1 VTAGLLVYPD
11 AMGRRMRGGRPLAVA
26 VAIAALLTGCTA
38 DTADE
43 PAAAPTAS
51 AEPPSFLSVPDPL
64 PDGEPGDI
72 LRSEP
77 MPGAP
82 EGTLAWRVLYHST
95 DAAGDDILV
104 SGIVVAPTSE
114 PPPGGRPVVSWA
126 HPTTGTAARCAPS
139 LGIEAFASI
148 AGLGSLLDAGC
159 VVAATDYPGMG
170 AAGPASFLVGAS
182 EGHSVLDAAR
192 AAGGIPE
199 ARASDDVLLWGHSQ
213 GGHAALFAGELAAD
227 YAPELALRGVAVAA
241 PATDL
246 EALLDAT
253 TDDASGLPLSS
264 FALGAYASTYADRL
278 PETGLG
284 AILTP
289 AGVAATPRM
298 NELCLLGDGAE
309 LQQLAAPLVGAYLS
323 ADPSEVEPWATLL
336 DENTPGS
343 VALVAPLL
351 IAQGDSDG
359 LVSPATSRAFADRA
373 CDDGTA
379 VTYLELPGSG
389 HGEAAFAAVDSLV
402 PWFAGAL
409 RGEAAGCR
417 LSRG

>member
-1 VTAGLLVYPD
+1 VTARLLVYPD
-11 AMGRRMRGGRPLAVA
+11 AMGRRMWGGRSLAAAVA
-26 VAIAALLTGCTA
+26 VAALLTGCTA
-38 DTADE
+38 DATGD
-43 PAAAPTAS
+43 PTGTTTPPVEA
-51 AEPPSFLSVPDPL
+51 PSFLSVPDPL
-64 PDGEPGDI
+64 PDGDPGDI

-82 EGTLAWRVLYHST
+82 EGTRAWRVLYHST
-95 DAAGDDILV
+95 DVAGDDILV
-104 SGIVVAPTSE
+104 SGIVVAPTSD

-139 LGIEAFASI
+139 LGIEAFGSI
-148 AGLGSLLDAGC
+148 AGLGSLVDAGY

-192 AAGGIPE
+192 AARAIPE
-199 ARASDDVLLWGHSQ
+199 ADAGDDLLLWGHSQ

-246 EALLDAT
+246 ESLLDAT
-253 TDDASGLPLSS
+253 TGNASGLPLSS
-264 FALGAYASTYADRL
+264 FALGAYASAYADRL
-278 PETGLG
+278 PESGLG
-284 AILTP
+284 SILTP
-289 AGVAATPRM
+289 AGVAATPSM
-298 NELCLLGDGAE
+298 NELCVLGDGAE
-309 LQQLAAPLVGAYLS
+309 LQRIAAPLVGAYLS

-336 DENTPGS
+336 EENTPGS
-343 VALVAPLL
+343 VVLPAPLL

-373 CDDGTA
+373 CADGTT
-379 VTYLELPGSG
+379 VTYLELPGTG
-389 HGEAAFAAVDSLV
+389 HGEAAFTAVGALV
-402 PWFAGAL
+402 PWFASVLG
-409 RGEAAGCR
+409 GEAPGC
-417 LSRG
+417 